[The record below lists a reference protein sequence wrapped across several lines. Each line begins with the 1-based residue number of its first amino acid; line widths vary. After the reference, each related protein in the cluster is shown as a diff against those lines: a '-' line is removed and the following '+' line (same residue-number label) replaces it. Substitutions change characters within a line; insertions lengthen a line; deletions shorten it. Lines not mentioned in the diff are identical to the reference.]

1 MLSQYIAKYTPA
13 ELEQLIADGIKVKKA
28 KIKKKILDEMFKGK
42 YADRYNFENPKWA
55 KGVHEGNLKMVANIG
70 KERPAYA
77 AGALQRME
85 SAEAVRNEL
94 YTKVR
99 KAIREALA
107 AA

>member
-1 MLSQYIAKYTPA
+1 MLSQYLAKYTPE
-13 ELEQLIADGIKVKKA
+13 ELEQLIAAGIQAKKA
-28 KIKKKILDEMFKGK
+28 KIKAKILDEMFKGN
-42 YADRYNFENPKWA
+42 YADRFNFENPAWA
-55 KGVHEGNLKMVANIG
+55 KGVREGNHRMVANIS